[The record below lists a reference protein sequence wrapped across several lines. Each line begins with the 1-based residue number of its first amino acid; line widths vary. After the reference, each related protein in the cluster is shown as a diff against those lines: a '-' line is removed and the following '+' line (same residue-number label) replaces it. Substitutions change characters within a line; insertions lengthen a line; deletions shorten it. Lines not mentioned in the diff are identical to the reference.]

1 MSMAMSTFST
11 CARYGSLFS
20 LQLVTERDRGQP
32 AYWRDSVKLVAK
44 TDKGPAAEQAPAPA
58 QGPTYSVQQKMV
70 LAFSTYE
77 IVFNTLEGKLAS
89 KRRTVG

>member
-1 MSMAMSTFST
+1 
-11 CARYGSLFS
+11 
-20 LQLVTERDRGQP
+20 
-32 AYWRDSVKLVAK
+32 VKLVAK